1 MALNYVRALHQR
13 FDNERFDMFVSWL
26 VVMVQH
32 TGQQEIQPFTFLPSI
47 NQTMDM
53 SIADYDQLPQ
63 ATLLNLDAPALQQT
77 KIPEGLVTSRAEYP
91 AEIASSDEEVFQP
104 STLVGDGPWQCM
116 TQSTILGRKSSMD
129 QLPNQLCKNS

>member
-1 MALNYVRALHQR
+1 MI
-13 FDNERFDMFVSWL
+13 
-26 VVMVQH
+26 QH
-32 TGQQEIQPFTFLPSI
+32 AGPQEVQPFAFLPPI
-47 NQTMDM
+47 NQTTGT

-63 ATLLNLDAPALQQT
+63 ATVLNLDAPTLQQT
-77 KIPEGLVTSRAEYP
+77 EFPEGLVTSRAEYP